1 MKQLIEKEYM
11 KNEIAVIVLPSYDE
25 STEYGDITDCTV
37 YLVKEENGEKLRM
50 VLDKEDLEKMAAAMD
65 AKFVAR

>member
-1 MKQLIEKEYM
+1 M
-11 KNEIAVIVLPSYDE
+11 KNELKVLVLPSYDT
-25 STEYGDITDCTV
+25 SKEYGDVTDCTV

-50 VLDKEDLEKMAAAMD
+50 VLDKADLEKMVKCMG